1 MRRLTRTKIVSTV
14 GPSSSSE
21 ERLAQLFEAGVDV
34 FRLNFSHGTHDEHA
48 ERFRDHPSTSRRR
61 YRRPI
66 GILAD
71 MQGPKLRVGSFADGR
86 VELQAGAA
94 FRLDL
99 RDEPGDLTRV
109 TLPHPEIFEAL
120 KPGLDAAAR
129 RRQAAARGDRLRRRT
144 SPTPRCW
151 SPARSPTT
159 RASIC
164 PTSASISRR

>member
-48 ERFRDHPSTSRRR
+48 ERFRIIRSLEKK

-71 MQGPKLRVGSFADGR
+71 MQGPKLRVGNFAEGR
-86 VELQAGAA
+86 VELQA
-94 FRLDL
+94 L
-99 RDEPGDLTRV
+99 RFV
-109 TLPHPEIFEAL
+109 SIFA
-120 KPGLDAAAR
+120 
-129 RRQAAARGDRLRRRT
+129 T
-144 SPTPRCW
+144 S
-151 SPARSPTT
+151 
-159 RASIC
+159 RA
-164 PTSASISRR
+164 T